1 MAAKTTAPKTVTTKA
16 VAAKATVTKAV
27 PKGLVLST
35 AQWKAYNAAYNAA
48 AGAARN
54 KIALQAAASSFRK
67 YRLGTAYAM
76 MKTAAV
82 SRRASRVAA
91 IAAYATRR
99 SWVQSRLGHQNAA
112 LQARIENDMYRH
124 ATIAG
129 RLQYTAA
136 GEQAWAH
143 AAVMGTVDQAQA
155 LAYETAQFK
164 LVNKTAKKAANSTV
178 NTGKKTTL
186 SKAQSTAIAK
196 AGSTA
201 GLKAAAKVRTAPRS
215 AIAAL
220 PRRRSRWLGDETEPR
235 CIVFA
240 VANHL
245 LKTQLLKADDRDIDD
260 LAEMAG
266 PEPTIEE
273 TLWRAY
279 MSGWPNRAGPR
290 DWPWRIR
297 LADYHRVAASPSH
310 LNVLSLVIGYEVMT
324 DDGLRDHAALS
335 LPGGRVVSWGSET
348 ERESPVEEAWELLW
362 EN

>member
-1 MAAKTTAPKTVTTKA
+1 MAAKTTAPKTVKTKA

-67 YRLGTAYAM
+67 YRLGTAHAM
-76 MKTAAV
+76 MKTAAA

-124 ATIAG
+124 AAIAG
-129 RLQYTAA
+129 RLQYAAA

-155 LAYETAQFK
+155 LAYETARFK

-220 PRRRSRWLGDETEPR
+220 PRRRSQWLGDETEPR

-245 LKTQLLKADDRDIDD
+245 LKTHLVKADDRDIDD

-279 MSGWPNRAGPR
+279 MSGWPSRQERGE
-290 DWPWRIR
+290 RIR

-335 LPGGRVVSWGSET
+335 LPGGRIVSWGSET

>member
-1 MAAKTTAPKTVTTKA
+1 M
-16 VAAKATVTKAV
+16 
-27 PKGLVLST
+27 
-35 AQWKAYNAAYNAA
+35 
-48 AGAARN
+48 
-54 KIALQAAASSFRK
+54 
-67 YRLGTAYAM
+67 
-76 MKTAAV
+76 
-82 SRRASRVAA
+82 
-91 IAAYATRR
+91 

-112 LQARIENDMYRH
+112 LQARIETSAYNH
-124 ATIAG
+124 ASLAG
-129 RLQYTAA
+129 RLQYTQA
-136 GEQAWAH
+136 GEKAYAH
-143 AAVMGTVDQAQA
+143 LAVMRTVDQAQA

-164 LVNKTAKKAANSTV
+164 LINKTARKAANSTV

-215 AIAAL
+215 AITAL
-220 PRRRSRWLGDETEPR
+220 PRRRSQWLGDETEPR

-245 LKTQLLKADDRDIDD
+245 LKTQLVKADDRDIDD

-279 MSGWPNRAGPR
+279 MSGWPSRQERGE
-290 DWPWRIR
+290 RIR

-335 LPGGRVVSWGSET
+335 LPGGRIVSWGSET
-348 ERESPVEEAWELLW
+348 KRESPVEEAWELLW

>member
-1 MAAKTTAPKTVTTKA
+1 MAAKTTAPKTVKTKA

-54 KIALQAAASSFRK
+54 KIALQASATRFRK
-67 YRLGTAYAM
+67 SRLGTAHAM

-124 ATIAG
+124 AAIAG
-129 RLQYTAA
+129 RLQYAAA

-164 LVNKTAKKAANSTV
+164 LINKTARKAAKSTV
-178 NTGKKTTL
+178 NTGQKTTL

-220 PRRRSRWLGDETEPR
+220 PRRRSQWLGDETEPR

-245 LKTQLLKADDRDIDD
+245 LKTQLVKADDRDIDD

-279 MSGWPNRAGPR
+279 MSGWPSRKIVDVAVV
-290 DWPWRIR
+290 R
-297 LADYHRVAASPSH
+297 LADYHRVAASPLH

-335 LPGGRVVSWGSET
+335 LPGGRIVSWGSET
-348 ERESPVEEAWELLW
+348 KRESPVEEAWELLW